1 MFPKYEYRHYPIYVR
16 EHLHQGNYPARFHKQ
31 LEIMLVQSSQ
41 LTVTLD
47 GVSYTLYPG
56 DMYIAFPNILHSIEA
71 DDAKAIVMIIDY
83 ENYPAFQDILMHNRP
98 KQPVLRQGEAHK
110 LVYDIIERMI
120 YQTHKQARYTQDV
133 LAGYANALLGE
144 LLGSLQ
150 LLERKTDSTLLQQ
163 LLLYIQDNY
172 TQQISLDSI
181 GRTLGYSKYHI
192 SRTIHDLFGCNLR
205 TLINSYRISTAQYL
219 LVSGTATIGQI
230 ALECGFKNQST
241 FNRIFMTQIGI
252 TPNCYRKKAELS
264 PDLPAIYFRD

>member
-1 MFPKYEYRHYPIYVR
+1 MFPKYEYLHYPIYVR
-16 EHLHQGNYPARFHKQ
+16 EHMHQGNYPARFHKQ
-31 LEIMLVQSSQ
+31 LEIMLVRSSQ

-47 GVSYTLYPG
+47 GVTYTLHPG

-71 DDAKAIVMIIDY
+71 DDAKAIVMIVDF

-98 KQPVLRQGEAHK
+98 KLPVLRSGEAHK
-110 LVYDIIERMI
+110 LVYAIIERMSNL
-120 YQTHKQARYTQDV
+120 THKQTRYTQDV

-150 LLERKTDSTLLQQ
+150 LTERKTDSTLLQQ
-163 LLLYIQDNY
+163 LLLHIQENY
-172 TQQISLDSI
+172 TKQISLDSI

-205 TLINSYRISTAQYL
+205 TLINTYRISMAQYL
-219 LVSGTATIGQI
+219 LVSGKATIGQI
-230 ALECGFKNQST
+230 AAACGFKNQST
-241 FNRIFMTQIGI
+241 FNRIFMAQVGI
-252 TPNCYRKKAELS
+252 TPGDYRQTAELP